1 MPGFQ
6 LQDSD
11 IIGLGFG
18 PSISIKKKN
27 KKTTQ
32 HVHMCVSM
40 TGESLQNPIQ

>member
-18 PSISIKKKN
+18 PSISIKKKIP
-27 KKTTQ
+27 Q
-32 HVHMCVSM
+32 
-40 TGESLQNPIQ
+40 L